1 MVENIDPTNNNQICD
16 YIFTI
21 RVAIVRIYRIYIY
34 VVSGITGLVWLYST
48 LPSSAFLHSVMQT
61 IRANEQKYR
70 DELEHIPYTMRSK
83 CINVYSQVKDEFWK
97 SNILLSRTFFTVVSI
112 FQYMIC
118 IMGFLSS
125 FLMAA
130 GVYSVSASWET
141 IEHYLLEPNRMG
153 EIPITNGSSRRS
165 LTYTWKSGAMQMLS
179 SVVERNLT
187 EFYSIISRTNDNW
200 CYHGLFSVCWDF
212 IGLKSINFLM
222 FCMEW
227 QQTGDSGSPWLSV
240 YFQWSSDLFW
250 NHIWHIKMVFFRI
263 L

>member
-1 MVENIDPTNNNQICD
+1 MCGVRCECVCIAHDRGMNKNDVQYAYSTHYTQIIWTVNFFSFCCFAGIISNILFHLCSIFCFSQNKRPWNSIKMVENIDPTNNNQICD

-97 SNILLSRTFFTVVSI
+97 SNILFSRTIFTVVSI

-141 IEHYLLEPNRMG
+141 IEHFLLEPNRMG

-165 LTYTWKSGAMQMLS
+165 LTYT
-179 SVVERNLT
+179 
-187 EFYSIISRTNDNW
+187 
-200 CYHGLFSVCWDF
+200 
-212 IGLKSINFLM
+212 
-222 FCMEW
+222 
-227 QQTGDSGSPWLSV
+227 
-240 YFQWSSDLFW
+240 
-250 NHIWHIKMVFFRI
+250 
-263 L
+263 